1 MVMQEGLLHPEV
13 SETRGQVPQIDRCE
27 TSVALALAIPDIV
40 VIVGYGICVRVE
52 RAKEVEGLER
62 GEEVEELEAF
72 GEEFGP
78 LHDRQRKA

>member
-1 MVMQEGLLHPEV
+1 MQEGLLHPEV
-13 SETRGQVPQIDRCE
+13 SEIRGQVPEVDRCE